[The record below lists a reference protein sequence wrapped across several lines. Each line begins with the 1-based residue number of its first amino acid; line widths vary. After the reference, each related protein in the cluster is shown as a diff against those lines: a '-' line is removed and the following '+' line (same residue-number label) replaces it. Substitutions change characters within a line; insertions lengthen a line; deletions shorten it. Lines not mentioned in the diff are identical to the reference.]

1 LLTGR
6 EDAGLHGADA
16 LEAPA
21 VLGDGLGEIDFEGA
35 DGGEGFADAF
45 AVCVEGG
52 LFSGGENVD
61 LTGESVFVGVE
72 TRVLLAFRGCS
83 SGGVLGV
90 GLVSGE
96 LSGGV
101 MFL

>member
-1 LLTGR
+1 LLAGSK
-6 EDAGLHGADA
+6 DGGLHGADA

-21 VLGDGLGEIDFEGA
+21 VFSDGLGDIDFEGA

-45 AVCVEGG
+45 AVSVEGG
-52 LFSGGENVD
+52 LLSGGEKVD
-61 LTGESVFVGVE
+61 LTGQAVTISVE
-72 TRVLLAFRGCS
+72 ASAMLAFRGCR